1 MDILKADW
9 MLYRTKVADWQEKYM
24 QRLGHEYASLLTSEK
39 AGSQAFWELNERI
52 KQDKKSPGV
61 QVELRKATMLWDIVA
76 MLRDG
81 VINMEDLAGF
91 SDELIENVNSV
102 IQERN
107 I

>member
-1 MDILKADW
+1 
-9 MLYRTKVADWQEKYM
+9 M
-24 QRLGHEYASLLTSEK
+24 QRLCHEYASLLTSKK

-81 VINMEDLAGF
+81 VIDMENLAGF
-91 SDELIENVNSV
+91 SDELIENVKSV

>member
-1 MDILKADW
+1 
-9 MLYRTKVADWQEKYM
+9 M
-24 QRLGHEYASLLTSEK
+24 QRLCHEYASLLTSEK

-81 VINMEDLAGF
+81 VINT
-91 SDELIENVNSV
+91 
-102 IQERN
+102 
-107 I
+107 

>member
-1 MDILKADW
+1 
-9 MLYRTKVADWQEKYM
+9 M
-24 QRLGHEYASLLTSEK
+24 QRLCHEYASLLTSEK

-61 QVELRKATMLWDIVA
+61 QVELRKASMLWDIVT

-91 SDELIENVNSV
+91 RNELIEKVKSV

>member
-1 MDILKADW
+1 
-9 MLYRTKVADWQEKYM
+9 M
-24 QRLGHEYASLLTSEK
+24 QRLCHEYASLLTSEK

-81 VINMEDLAGF
+81 VINMENLAGF
-91 SDELIENVNSV
+91 SDELIENVKSV